1 MSIKNK
7 LNIIIAIIVSFA
19 LVIITITFF
28 KSLQERTAIKY
39 QQDLNIISQKL
50 SLFIHETQKERGASA
65 GFLGSSG
72 TKFSATLQKQ
82 RELTNTRLKELV
94 LFTNSLG
101 IESSKELESDF
112 KALYKETQKLDS
124 IRSKIDSLSI
134 QAKEA
139 IAYYTD
145 MNAKILDIISYSAKI
160 GSAAQTIKALS
171 AYANFL
177 KSKERAGIERA
188 VLSNTFAVD
197 KFGEGMYLKWV
208 KLMAEQDSYME
219 VFISLASDESKKL
232 YVITMDSPI
241 VKEVDKMRD
250 IAAKKAQDGGFN
262 INSEKWFE
270 TITQKINLLKEVDDA
285 LAKQN
290 SQMLEALESKAYKGV
305 VITLASYIIF
315 TVAIF
320 VVISIIAT
328 GVNTNVRKSLEKI
341 EYVSKNLD
349 LSHDISIDSK
359 DEISHISMAIQKM
372 VGEFKKSVYQAKD
385 VSSANLVENE
395 KLSFIVEK
403 LTAGGEIADKKIN
416 TIGMLVNEVG
426 TRLDSVEDASI
437 TVTEDL
443 EKTFSVL
450 DEFIGELNLVVSSIE
465 DNNLS
470 QQELVVKVSSLTQ
483 QAKNIKDVL
492 SIISDI
498 ADQTNLLALNAA
510 IEAARAGEH
519 GRGFAVVADEVRK
532 LAERTQKSLSEIS
545 SNVNLITQNVVEISE
560 ETSHTSSN
568 MNGISDSAQ
577 KLIDFSQN
585 TQNNLLATTKNSLA
599 VVHQS
604 TYIATK
610 TKELIAHMDEVIS
623 ISKESSSH
631 RDAIESVVKHLS
643 NNTNTLQDELSKF
656 KM

>member
-145 MNAKILDIISYSAKI
+145 MNAKILDIVSYSAKI

-219 VFISLASDESKKL
+219 VFLSLASDESKKL

-315 TVAIF
+315 TVVIF

-416 TIGMLVNEVG
+416 TIGML
-426 TRLDSVEDASI
+426 
-437 TVTEDL
+437 
-443 EKTFSVL
+443 
-450 DEFIGELNLVVSSIE
+450 
-465 DNNLS
+465 
-470 QQELVVKVSSLTQ
+470 
-483 QAKNIKDVL
+483 
-492 SIISDI
+492 
-498 ADQTNLLALNAA
+498 
-510 IEAARAGEH
+510 
-519 GRGFAVVADEVRK
+519 
-532 LAERTQKSLSEIS
+532 
-545 SNVNLITQNVVEISE
+545 
-560 ETSHTSSN
+560 
-568 MNGISDSAQ
+568 
-577 KLIDFSQN
+577 
-585 TQNNLLATTKNSLA
+585 
-599 VVHQS
+599 
-604 TYIATK
+604 
-610 TKELIAHMDEVIS
+610 
-623 ISKESSSH
+623 
-631 RDAIESVVKHLS
+631 
-643 NNTNTLQDELSKF
+643 
-656 KM
+656 

>member
-72 TKFSATLQKQ
+72 TKFGATLQKQ

-94 LFTNSLG
+94 LFTNSLD
-101 IESSKELESDF
+101 IESSKELEADF
-112 KALYKETQKLDS
+112 RALYKETQKLDS

-145 MNAKILDIISYSAKI
+145 MNAKILDIVSYSAKI
-160 GSAAQTIKALS
+160 GSAAQTIKDLS

-197 KFGEGMYLKWV
+197 RFGEGMYLKWV

-219 VFISLASDESKKL
+219 VFLSLASDESKKL
-232 YVITMDSPI
+232 YETTMDSPI

-290 SQMLEALESKAYKGV
+290 SQMLESLESQAYKSV
-305 VITLASYIIF
+305 VITLASYILF
-315 TVAIF
+315 TVVVF

-328 GVNTNVRKSLEKI
+328 GVNTNVRKSLNGI
-341 EYVSKNLD
+341 EHVSKNLD
-349 LSHDISIDSK
+349 LSHDISIDSN
-359 DEISHISMAIQKM
+359 DEISQISMAIQKM

-385 VSSANLVENE
+385 VSSANLAENE

-403 LTAGGEIADKKIN
+403 LTTGGEIADKKIN
-416 TIGMLVNEVG
+416 TIGILVNEVG

-560 ETSHTSSN
+560 ETSHTSNN

-585 TQNNLLATTKNSLA
+585 TQNNLLATTKKSLA

-610 TKELIAHMDEVIS
+610 TKELIAHMNEVIS
-623 ISKESSSH
+623 ISKESGSH
-631 RDAIESVVKHLS
+631 RDAIQSVVKHLS
-643 NNTNTLQDELSKF
+643 NNTNMLQNELSKF